1 MFNLTPTRKCP
12 SFEVLG
18 SKTIDEL
25 VTSFYERMAT
35 DGAMT
40 LGLERMS
47 I

>member
-12 SFEVLG
+12 SFEALG

-25 VTSFYERMAT
+25 VVSFYERMAA
-35 DGAMT
+35 DAVIT
-40 LGLERMS
+40 LGLESMS